1 VRLPLRERGLLRG
14 GGGGRGAG
22 RGGRLTT
29 LSGKTLFVTGASRG
43 IGRAIALRAAAD
55 GANVVVAA
63 KTDRPHPKLPGTI
76 HTVAAEVEA
85 AGGRALPV
93 ALDVRSEDQVEAAV
107 ARAVE
112 AFGGIDAVVNNAGA
126 ISLTGTRETPLK
138 RFDLMMAVNVRAT
151 YAVTRAC
158 LPHLERAA
166 NPHVLVMS
174 PPPDLRARWLAPH
187 LAYSLSKFGMSL
199 CVLGWAEEFRP
210 AGIAVNA
217 LWPRTVIATAAVS
230 MLGGRVAPEQCR
242 RPEVVADAAH
252 WVLTRPSR
260 QVTGRFF
267 LDEEALREAGVA
279 DLSRYAVAAGTPL
292 APDLFVD

>member
-1 VRLPLRERGLLRG
+1 VRLPLRERDLLRG
-14 GGGGRGAG
+14 RGGGRRAG
-22 RGGRLTT
+22 GGERLTT
-29 LSGKTLFVTGASRG
+29 LSGKTLVITGASRG

-63 KTDRPHPKLPGTI
+63 KTDQPHPKLPGTI

-93 ALDVRSEDQVEAAV
+93 VVDVRFEGQIEAAV

-138 RFDLMMAVNVRAT
+138 RFDLMMGINVRAT

-158 LPHLERAA
+158 LPHLKRAA

-174 PPPDLRARWLAPH
+174 PPPDLRPEWFAGH
-187 LAYSLSKFGMSL
+187 VAYSASKFAMSL
-199 CVLGWAEEFRP
+199 LVLGWAEEFRP
-210 AGIAVNA
+210 AGIAANA
-217 LWPRTVIATAAVS
+217 LWPRTLIWTAAMRMVTS
-230 MLGGRVAPEQCR
+230 VRPEQCR
-242 RPEVVADAAH
+242 APEIVADAAH
-252 WVLTRPSR
+252 WILTRPSR
-260 QVTGRFF
+260 EVTGRFF
-267 LDEEALREAGVA
+267 LDEAALGEAGVT
-279 DLSRYAVAAGTPL
+279 DLSRYAVAPGSPL
-292 APDLFVD
+292 LPDLFVD